1 VAVRVHSMRSA
12 REHRGADL
20 DGKKGYRGIGRV
32 LAPFYRGEEAGR
44 RLVYKG
50 A

>member
-1 VAVRVHSMRSA
+1 MRSA
-12 REHRGADL
+12 REHGGADL
-20 DGKKGYRGIGRV
+20 DGKKGYGGIGRV

-44 RLVYKG
+44 RLAYER